1 MDLIEEIKPTL
12 VGGLRELRLE
22 RSNKWICFVA
32 RILEEGESSGKFRIS
47 TTQLWMQPTHMKSN
61 STAISTTVQ
70 AQASRF
76 KSENLKTASYP
87 SPIYTLGPKV

>member
-32 RILEEGESSGKFRIS
+32 RILEEGESSGKFRKVQES
-47 TTQLWMQPTHMKSN
+47 SGYRPHNCGCNQP
-61 STAISTTVQ
+61 I
-70 AQASRF
+70 
-76 KSENLKTASYP
+76 
-87 SPIYTLGPKV
+87 